1 MKHFLTI
8 TNIQKDEKKSFTKE
22 VKDYIEQKGGTCLC
36 YYSSG
41 NKERVEQIDPKQ
53 IPEGVECILVLG
65 GDGTLIRAARDL
77 YHWNIPMLGVNLG
90 TLGYLCE
97 VERSNIRAAIDEI
110 MQEHYMI
117 ERRMMLE
124 GYCVIDGKEQKSRAA
139 FNDIII
145 HRGTNPSVKT
155 LIIRV
160 NGEYLNTYVGD
171 GIIVATPS
179 GSTAYNM
186 SAGGPI
192 VDPKAKLLLVTPIN
206 SHSLNAKSIV
216 LSADDEIEIEISA
229 RNHETDDSAE
239 VSFDGD
245 YPSNLGFGDKIVIK
259 KAEQAT
265 NILKL
270 SKLSFLEILSK
281 KMQTCI
287 LNLGGKEVK
296 SERHAKILEII
307 RKNEVETQ
315 EELSDRL
322 EREGF
327 QVTQAT
333 VSRDIRELKLT
344 KVAMSNGKQ
353 KYAALTEPAEDL
365 SQKYIRVLKDGF
377 ASMDMAQNILVVRT
391 VSGMAMAVAAALD
404 ALNFHEIVGTIA
416 GDDTIMC
423 AVRSV
428 EENIRLMDRL
438 RKMVG
443 K

>member
-229 RNHETDDSAE
+229 RNRETDDSAE

-287 LNLGGKEVK
+287 
-296 SERHAKILEII
+296 
-307 RKNEVETQ
+307 
-315 EELSDRL
+315 
-322 EREGF
+322 
-327 QVTQAT
+327 
-333 VSRDIRELKLT
+333 
-344 KVAMSNGKQ
+344 
-353 KYAALTEPAEDL
+353 
-365 SQKYIRVLKDGF
+365 
-377 ASMDMAQNILVVRT
+377 
-391 VSGMAMAVAAALD
+391 
-404 ALNFHEIVGTIA
+404 
-416 GDDTIMC
+416 
-423 AVRSV
+423 
-428 EENIRLMDRL
+428 
-438 RKMVG
+438 
-443 K
+443 

>member
-97 VERSNIRAAIDEI
+97 VERSNIHAAIDEI

-124 GYCVIDGKEQKSRAA
+124 GYCVLDGKEQKSRAA

-192 VDPKAKLLLVTPIN
+192 VDPKAKLP
-206 SHSLNAKSIV
+206 
-216 LSADDEIEIEISA
+216 
-229 RNHETDDSAE
+229 
-239 VSFDGD
+239 VS
-245 YPSNLGFGDKIVIK
+245 Y
-259 KAEQAT
+259 T
-265 NILKL
+265 
-270 SKLSFLEILSK
+270 
-281 KMQTCI
+281 
-287 LNLGGKEVK
+287 
-296 SERHAKILEII
+296 H
-307 RKNEVETQ
+307 
-315 EELSDRL
+315 
-322 EREGF
+322 
-327 QVTQAT
+327 
-333 VSRDIRELKLT
+333 LT
-344 KVAMSNGKQ
+344 
-353 KYAALTEPAEDL
+353 LP
-365 SQKYIRVLKDGF
+365 
-377 ASMDMAQNILVVRT
+377 
-391 VSGMAMAVAAALD
+391 
-404 ALNFHEIVGTIA
+404 TIA
-416 GDDTIMC
+416 
-423 AVRSV
+423 
-428 EENIRLMDRL
+428 
-438 RKMVG
+438 
-443 K
+443 

>member
-124 GYCVIDGKEQKSRAA
+124 GYCIIDGKEQKSRAA

-192 VDPKAKLLLVTPIN
+192 VDPKAK
-206 SHSLNAKSIV
+206 SIV

-245 YPSNLGFGDKIVIK
+245 YPIKLGFGDKIVIK
-259 KAEQAT
+259 KAEQST

-287 LNLGGKEVK
+287 
-296 SERHAKILEII
+296 
-307 RKNEVETQ
+307 
-315 EELSDRL
+315 
-322 EREGF
+322 
-327 QVTQAT
+327 
-333 VSRDIRELKLT
+333 
-344 KVAMSNGKQ
+344 
-353 KYAALTEPAEDL
+353 
-365 SQKYIRVLKDGF
+365 
-377 ASMDMAQNILVVRT
+377 
-391 VSGMAMAVAAALD
+391 
-404 ALNFHEIVGTIA
+404 
-416 GDDTIMC
+416 
-423 AVRSV
+423 
-428 EENIRLMDRL
+428 
-438 RKMVG
+438 
-443 K
+443 

>member
-65 GDGTLIRAARDL
+65 GDGTL
-77 YHWNIPMLGVNLG
+77 
-90 TLGYLCE
+90 
-97 VERSNIRAAIDEI
+97 IRAAIDEI

-287 LNLGGKEVK
+287 
-296 SERHAKILEII
+296 
-307 RKNEVETQ
+307 
-315 EELSDRL
+315 
-322 EREGF
+322 
-327 QVTQAT
+327 
-333 VSRDIRELKLT
+333 
-344 KVAMSNGKQ
+344 
-353 KYAALTEPAEDL
+353 
-365 SQKYIRVLKDGF
+365 
-377 ASMDMAQNILVVRT
+377 
-391 VSGMAMAVAAALD
+391 
-404 ALNFHEIVGTIA
+404 
-416 GDDTIMC
+416 
-423 AVRSV
+423 
-428 EENIRLMDRL
+428 
-438 RKMVG
+438 
-443 K
+443 